1 MNIRFKSLSYVI
13 IIIIIIII
21 GGGGG
26 GTSSSD
32 IWKFS
37 EIGTL
42 TLTCLSTTG

>member
-1 MNIRFKSLSYVI
+1 MNIRFKSLSYV